1 MDRNV
6 DNDRE
11 RLERELLVEYDS
23 LNQRNPEHPLLG
35 LIQKRDDGFVFT
47 PLFNRHY
54 CGGTIRRKYEKY
66 VEELKVA

>member
-23 LNQRNPEHPLLG
+23 LNQRNPKHPLLG
-35 LIQKRDDGFVFT
+35 LI
-47 PLFNRHY
+47 
-54 CGGTIRRKYEKY
+54 
-66 VEELKVA
+66 